1 MAWQG
6 AAGQTEGKDT
16 DRQWK
21 RGCVTWA
28 EYRDAVWMSDRI
40 RNAKVQMELHVVR
53 DVKLNKKGFYRY
65 IGEKRQTKEYLC

>member
-1 MAWQG
+1 
-6 AAGQTEGKDT
+6 
-16 DRQWK
+16 
-21 RGCVTWA
+21 
-28 EYRDAVWMSDRI
+28 MSDRI